1 MYYFEP
7 SLEHIENKWPLPRGL
22 IQIYRSIQK
31 VSSIRFSKESNP
43 NSFEVSK
50 VRVNFQKSNEK
61 DPVIHESS
69 RLLFRQSFEHFKI
82 KFINK
87 SL

>member
-1 MYYFEP
+1 MYYFEHI
-7 SLEHIENKWPLPRGL
+7 LEHIENKWPLPRGL

-43 NSFEVSK
+43 NSFAVSK
-50 VRVNFQKSNEK
+50 VRVNFQKSNRK

-82 KFINK
+82 KFIN
-87 SL
+87 